1 MAEFSFIEISY
12 DPSVAKTDFV
22 ENNLKRLGF
31 IHRTQHKSGCTG
43 FWNLQSCI
51 VLLRQDNSKRSACVT
66 GLGFNATISDI
77 EKTEAIH
84 DSSTDFHYADTGIG
98 IKTYLLTE
106 EQIHHFNSKLDDHYD
121 IIDSESKSLK
131 HLNYISG
138 IKINSHNTNVIDHYT
153 QLGFK
158 YKNVSDNYGK
168 LVCENNR
175 FTIMLDKR
183 TSQNNIPTI
192 ICDTHDVFD
201 ATAYFLSIGIDPERF
216 NHQVHMNFGQKL
228 NYKIRAYN
236 CRAWGNEQSYTIENF
251 IKGLAPDIDIIFR
264 QRNQYLHIHETTLD
278 SYYATE
284 H

>member
-12 DPSVAKTDFV
+12 DPSVAKTDYV
-22 ENNLKRLGF
+22 ESNLKKLGF
-31 IHRTQHKSGCTG
+31 IHRTQHKSGSTG

-66 GLGFNATISDI
+66 GLGFNATLTDI
-77 EKTEAIH
+77 EEASAIH
-84 DSSTDFHYADTGIG
+84 DSSTDFYYADTGIG

-106 EQIHHFNSKLDDHYD
+106 EQIHHFNSKLDVHYD
-121 IIDSESKSLK
+121 VIDSETKSLK

-138 IKINSHNTNVIDHYT
+138 IKMNSHNSNVIDHYT

-201 ATAYFLSIGIDPERF
+201 ATAYFLSIGIDPETF
-216 NHQVHMNFGQKL
+216 NHQVHMNFGQK
-228 NYKIRAYN
+228 
-236 CRAWGNEQSYTIENF
+236 
-251 IKGLAPDIDIIFR
+251 
-264 QRNQYLHIHETTLD
+264 
-278 SYYATE
+278 
-284 H
+284 